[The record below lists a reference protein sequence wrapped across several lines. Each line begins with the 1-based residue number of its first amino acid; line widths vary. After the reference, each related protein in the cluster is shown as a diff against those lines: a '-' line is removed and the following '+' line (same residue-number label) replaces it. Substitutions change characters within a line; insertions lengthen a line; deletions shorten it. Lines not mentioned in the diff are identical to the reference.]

1 MVKVRFNDPF
11 QKLFSKIKDKS
22 TKEKIL
28 KQIDKIRDNPEIGKP
43 MKYSRKGTRE
53 LYIAPYRL
61 SYEYLKEED
70 KIILLDLYHKDEQ
83 WIKIP
88 TSKIIKFGKN
98 GMAIVIPPEYM
109 KEKGLKVGD
118 IVSFEIYKISSHKP

>member
-43 MKYSRKGTRE
+43 MMYSRKGTRE

-83 WIKIP
+83 
-88 TSKIIKFGKN
+88 
-98 GMAIVIPPEYM
+98 
-109 KEKGLKVGD
+109 
-118 IVSFEIYKISSHKP
+118 